1 MTSSITSAGS
11 SGSLAQL
18 WQTNVSQTQNQQT
31 PPPPPPGGDSK
42 MQEDVMSALSD
53 AGIDTSHLTE
63 EQSDSLTAFMQ
74 TLMETLHQQGA
85 AQGQESAAQES
96 PMQRDL
102 QSLLG
107 QLTGSSE
114 SSSSSTDEL
123 QGQFSSLLD
132 SLGASESGVTL
143 QQFLSA
149 FSGKMENGRSEP
161 GYFVNTSA

>member
-11 SGSLAQL
+11 TSSLAQL
-18 WQTNVSQTQNQQT
+18 WQANVSQTQNKQT

-42 MQEDVMSALSD
+42 MQEDMMSALSD

-63 EQSDSLTAFMQ
+63 EQSDALTAFMQ

-85 AQGQESAAQES
+85 GQEPESAAQES

-114 SSSSSTDEL
+114 SSSTDEL

-132 SLGASESGVTL
+132 SLGAGESGVTL

-149 FSGKMENGRSEP
+149 FSGKMETNRSEP